1 MKNLCYLGLASL
13 LCLSFAG
20 PLAAQQVKTD
30 IVLPDPPEANAQA
43 APKLTPEQMEL
54 LQSRIRHIRER
65 QAAMERLRPQPAAPG
80 LPLVQGRETQVA
92 AGAAATQLGP
102 PELLIIPRN
111 IVNPRA
117 NNPAHA
123 STLAEPAAI
132 NDGPFTFSAGNYDHA
147 EYSAP
152 DFGGGVTFFDVP
164 VPGGPAD
171 ATIPCCDND
180 VVYDKARG
188 LTIWSTLYINALAIN
203 GVVRL
208 FVRRSVSTEA
218 CSYTIDNGGA
228 SNLLMDYP
236 HLGLSNDFLYLATN
250 DIPAGGPQ
258 NATIKRFDL
267 DAMYDCL
274 AVPTATFSWPSAT
287 DGQRVWRPVEGA
299 TETMYWAHHQN
310 ATTLRV
316 FSWPES
322 DPAPTNVLRTVSSS
336 SFGDPDCRGG
346 ALNNDWADSLSAS
359 IIGFSKHGAV
369 GAGRVSWYW
378 SVSPDA
384 APHTQGHIHAAIF
397 NEPGLALITEP
408 PVYNNALCMMNPN
421 LAANR
426 RGDLGISLAQGGQA
440 GGGGGAA
447 TPAVAMDD
455 DFTPGIGFFET
466 LVPITPPGTH
476 NRTDARYGDYF
487 TVRPQNPCDLFF
499 FATGYA
505 LIGGT
510 GVASVDSRLVDFG
523 RQRDSKCYFGW
534 RNSVRVP

>member
-1 MKNLCYLGLASL
+1 MKTCYSLALASL

-20 PLAAQQVKTD
+20 RLAAQQVETG
-30 IVLPDPPEANAQA
+30 VVPPDPPEVSAQV

-54 LQSRIRHIRER
+54 LQSRIRRIRER
-65 QAAMERLRPQPAAPG
+65 QAAIERLRPQTATPG
-80 LPLVQGRETQVA
+80 LPLVQGRETQIA

-102 PELLIIPRN
+102 PEVFLIPRN
-111 IVNPRA
+111 IENPRA
-117 NNPAHA
+117 NDPAHA

-132 NDGPFTFSAGNYDHA
+132 NDGAFTFSAGNYDHA
-147 EYSAP
+147 EYAAP
-152 DFGGGVTFFDVP
+152 DFGGGMTFFDVP
-164 VPGGPAD
+164 VPAGPSD
-171 ATIPCCDND
+171 APIPCCDND

-188 LTIWSTLYINALAIN
+188 LTIWSTLYINASATN

-208 FVRRSVSTEA
+208 FVRRSVSTQA
-218 CSYTIDNGGA
+218 CSYTIDNAGTA
-228 SNLLMDYP
+228 NNILMDYP
-236 HLGLSNDFLYLATN
+236 HIGLSNDFLYLATN
-250 DIPAGGPQ
+250 DIPTAGSQ
-258 NATIKRFDL
+258 NARIKRFEL

-274 AVPTATFSWPSAT
+274 VAPFTMFSWPSTT

-310 ATTLRV
+310 STTLRV

-322 DPAPTNVLRTVSSS
+322 DPAPTNVLKALSSS
-336 SFGDPDCRGG
+336 SFADPDCRGG
-346 ALNNDWADSLSAS
+346 TLNNDWADSLSAS
-359 IIGFSKHGAV
+359 IIGFTKHGAV

-384 APHTQGHIHAAIF
+384 SHTQGHMHSAIF
-397 NEPGLALITEP
+397 NEPGLVLINQP
-408 PVYNNALCMMNPN
+408 SVYNNSFCIMNPN
-421 LAANR
+421 LTANR
-426 RGDLGISLAQGGQA
+426 RGDLGISLAYGGQA
-440 GGGGGAA
+440 GGGGTAA

-455 DFTPGIGFFET
+455 DFTSGIGFFQT
-466 LVPITPPGTH
+466 LYPITPTGTH

-510 GVASVDSRLVDFG
+510 GVANVDSRLVDFG